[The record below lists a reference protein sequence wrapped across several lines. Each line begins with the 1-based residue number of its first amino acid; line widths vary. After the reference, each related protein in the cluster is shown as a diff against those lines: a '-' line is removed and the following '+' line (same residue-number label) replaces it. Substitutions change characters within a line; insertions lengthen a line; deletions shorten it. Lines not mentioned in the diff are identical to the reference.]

1 MGLTLRPY
9 QQEIFDSIKT
19 NGNTLVV
26 LPTGL
31 GKTHIALA
39 MIKKTMKEGKTS
51 LFLTPTKPLARQ
63 HAQTIQKFLP
73 EAAATTSLVTGELP
87 NTKRAHLYSSKII
100 VSTPQTIR
108 NDIKNK
114 IYQTPGTGLVI
125 FDEAHRAVGDY
136 AYVPIAENLPPECI
150 SIALTASPGGDR
162 ARIKE
167 VLNNLKIKNIQI
179 RVETDRGIQEHT
191 HKLDISWL
199 NVELSPKLKE
209 ADHLLSSLI
218 KEYAQ
223 KFSNAPQRPP
233 IISKKNFILYGKRLQ
248 AMRHPAKYTF
258 LSYYYTLLHL
268 LHMQELL
275 QTQGPHPPLKYL
287 KKLNPTSRSTL
298 AITRRPET
306 AKIQQLLLS
315 AGDHP
320 KTMRLLRLLSELGS
334 RKIILFVQYRDQI
347 NRIKELLEQK
357 GFPARIFVGKR
368 DGFTRKMQEE
378 TMDAFRRDEFQIL
391 IASSIGEEGL
401 DIPAVDSVI
410 FYEPIPSEIRSIQRR
425 GRAGR
430 FRKGSIYILVTK
442 STRDEYYFWAS
453 RKREQKMKEILL
465 SLQKELERKHSPI
478 PPKKEKTTKPNQ
490 STLQSFI

>member
-9 QQEIFDSIKT
+9 QQEIFDSIRA

-39 MIKKTMKEGKTS
+39 MIEKTLKEGKTS

-63 HAQTIQKFLP
+63 HTQSIGKFLP
-73 EAAATTSLVTGELP
+73 ETAATTSLVTGELP
-87 NTKRAHLYSSKII
+87 NTRRAHLYSSKII
-100 VSTPQTIR
+100 ISTPQTIR
-108 NDIKNK
+108 NDIKNNLFP
-114 IYQTPGTGLVI
+114 TTNTGLVV
-125 FDEAHRAVGDY
+125 FDEAHRAVGGY
-136 AYVPIAENLPPECI
+136 SYVAIANNLPPGCI
-150 SIALTASPGGDR
+150 SVALTASPGGDR

-167 VLNNLKIKNIQI
+167 VLNNLKIRNIQI
-179 RVETDRGIQEHT
+179 KTEADPHIQPHI
-191 HKLDISWL
+191 HKLDITWL

-209 ADHLLSSLI
+209 ADQLLSGMI
-218 KEYAQ
+218 REYTS
-223 KFSNAPQRPP
+223 KFSNAPHRPP

-248 AMRHPAKYTF
+248 AMRHPAKYT
-258 LSYYYTLLHL
+258 LISYYYTLLHL

-275 QTQGPHPPLKYL
+275 QTQGPHPTLKYL
-287 KKLNPTSRSTL
+287 EKLNPTSRSAL

-306 AKIQQLLLS
+306 AKIRQLLLS

-320 KTMRLLRLLSELGS
+320 KTTRLLKLLSELGN

-347 NRIKELLEQK
+347 NRIRELLEQH
-357 GFPARIFVGKR
+357 GYQARIFVGKR
-368 DGFTRKMQEE
+368 DGFTKKMQEE

-391 IASSIGEEGL
+391 VASSIGEEGL

-410 FYEPIPSEIRSIQRR
+410 FFEPIPSEIRSIQRR

-430 FRKGSIYILVTK
+430 FREGSVYVLVTK
-442 STRDEYYFWAS
+442 STRDEHYFWAS

-465 SLQKELERKHSPI
+465 SLQKELERKHAPDQ
-478 PPKKEKTTKPNQ
+478 PKKEKTTKPNQ